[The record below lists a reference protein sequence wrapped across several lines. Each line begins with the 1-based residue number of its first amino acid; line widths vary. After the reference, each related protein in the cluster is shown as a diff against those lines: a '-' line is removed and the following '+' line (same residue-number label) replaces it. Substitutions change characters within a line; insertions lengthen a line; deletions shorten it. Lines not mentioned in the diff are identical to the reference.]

1 MNLIL
6 FGPPGAGKGTQ
17 AKRLEEE
24 KGLIQISTGEMF
36 RKAISSGS
44 ALGVKAKGYMDAG
57 GLVPDEV
64 TIAML
69 ADRIKQPDCAN
80 GFILDGFPRTVPQ
93 AEALDSMLA
102 GLNLKLDVVI
112 ELKVDEAALT
122 ERLTGR
128 YTCAKCGASYH
139 DTLCPTAAD
148 GVCDSC
154 GNTSFTRR
162 PDDKPEV
169 FGQRFKAYRDQ
180 TAPLLPYYSAKDIL
194 KTIDGMGEVEQ
205 VASAIETIFSEL
217 QGSSR

>member
-24 KGLIQISTGEMF
+24 RGLTQISTGDMF
-36 RKAISSGS
+36 RKAIASGS
-44 ALGVKAKGYMDAG
+44 ALGLKAKSYMDAG
-57 GLVPDEV
+57 GLVPDQV
-64 TIAML
+64 TIDML
-69 ADRIKQPDCAN
+69 ADRIKQPDCKN

-93 AEALDSMLA
+93 AEALDAMLTRL
-102 GLNLKLDVVI
+102 GLKLDAVI

-139 DTLCPTAAD
+139 DTLRPTAAKD
-148 GVCDSC
+148 VCDSC
-154 GNTSFTRR
+154 GATSFTRR

-169 FGQRFKAYRDQ
+169 VGQRFKAYRDQ
-180 TAPLLPYYSAKDIL
+180 TAPLLPYYAAKAIL
-194 KTIDGMGEVEQ
+194 HTLDGMGEVED
-205 VASAIETIFSEL
+205 VATSIDAIIKSI
-217 QGSSR
+217 S